1 MIFKKP
7 IKNLLDLFWVTNL
20 RWDVMEA
27 VSVLYVREAFLF
39 ENELTVLLH
48 YFCPHRNF
56 MTFKKPF
63 RLALGDNAALGC
75 NGGCVGIVDTGSSL
89 LVGPPE
95 ETKAINKA
103 IGGTVSDTFFS

>member
-1 MIFKKP
+1 
-7 IKNLLDLFWVTNL
+7 
-20 RWDVMEA
+20 
-27 VSVLYVREAFLF
+27 
-39 ENELTVLLH
+39 
-48 YFCPHRNF
+48 

-103 IGGTVSDTFFS
+103 IGGTVSDTFFFLSSMPGLKVSQLQNDYLRTLNRYSKKTMQKFDKFLP

>member
-1 MIFKKP
+1 MEICRYCRYIFL
-7 IKNLLDLFWVTNL
+7 KNEIHTSTFTLFQPTP
-20 RWDVMEA
+20 
-27 VSVLYVREAFLF
+27 YI
-39 ENELTVLLH
+39 
-48 YFCPHRNF
+48 F

-103 IGGTVSDTFFS
+103 IGGTVSDTFFFS

>member
-1 MIFKKP
+1 MKY
-7 IKNLLDLFWVTNL
+7 
-20 RWDVMEA
+20 
-27 VSVLYVREAFLF
+27 LYFYTFSAH
-39 ENELTVLLH
+39 TVH
-48 YFCPHRNF
+48 F

-103 IGGTVSDTFFS
+103 IGGTVSDTFLFLNSMLGLKVS

>member
-1 MIFKKP
+1 
-7 IKNLLDLFWVTNL
+7 
-20 RWDVMEA
+20 
-27 VSVLYVREAFLF
+27 
-39 ENELTVLLH
+39 
-48 YFCPHRNF
+48 

-103 IGGTVSDTFFS
+103 IGGTVSDTFFFLSIKPGQLTSEWLFDVLNFPKKQL